1 MLLFI
6 RRKRKVILYNYIA
19 CNEGSLIGPTEVE
32 TYCLLKRERG
42 TLVSRVGHC
51 VIICMNDDDTVD
63 SLYI

>member
-1 MLLFI
+1 M
-6 RRKRKVILYNYIA
+6 
-19 CNEGSLIGPTEVE
+19 E